1 MKKKLLLLPII
12 GLLLSGCDLTSIF
25 TGRNKNSQEIP
36 NIINHDEGNPN
47 EKDTE
52 EGGEKPSEIKVS
64 SVALNEHSVNLI
76 EGEEKQLTYTV
87 LPENAT
93 NKNVVWSSS
102 NSNIA
107 SVENGLVKAWNK
119 GSATITITTVDQSK
133 TDQCTFNVTSKPAP
147 QVDTVTS
154 ELVFNNLGLVK
165 REDNFTYEISVNDDE
180 DTKIQFFQ
188 GAASFA
194 PRCYDG
200 DVKGAYEARAY
211 AGHYFTVKNLVNP
224 LLKIELVFS
233 TKNDGSNPI
242 STDVGSFSDNIW
254 EGSSNEVRFTVGG
267 ESGHRR
273 ISAIKV
279 THEGKAED
287 NPDEIINL
295 GNKSIAEVKQ
305 YILDHPVKKN
315 AYGNG
320 VNENRYVTIS
330 GFALAKIDLVKTKAS
345 YGLDV
350 SHPAKVIMA
359 DATGYIGVA
368 TTVSG
373 DGTTLWGKIDDHA
386 CESTSKYTV
395 TGYISEYLGHPEL
408 MVTAFEW
415 NKDLDI
421 TWNASIISEATTTLT
436 GFYEKAVNVNYN
448 CAGHGYGE
456 VITINNLK
464 CYFIESS
471 GSGKRYYNFT
481 DGEKNIRVNT
491 FNLGSVS
498 VGYYYNVTGI
508 ISLKNLS
515 PIIVAFEITQNNSSS
530 EFDFNWYSAA
540 TEITIANLKNI
551 KGEQEDT
558 SKRFPDVISAFGA
571 IYKTTGYLTLVEEN
585 GKYYVGISDKYIAR
599 EKIISGKDNAMAN
612 YGISLIQNEN
622 FWNTTEEELYKYNPL
637 FDNYILEDEPIV
649 MYYVVRQLGYQSNKA
664 LWEIL
669 IIPDYLEM
677 LKTVY

>member
-1 MKKKLLLLPII
+1 MKKKLLLIPLI
-12 GLLLSGCDLTSIF
+12 GLLLSGCDLVNIF
-25 TGRNKNSQEIP
+25 NGGDKNSQEIP
-36 NIINHDEGNPN
+36 DIINPDEDK
-47 EKDTE
+47 EDKKED
-52 EGGEKPSEIKVS
+52 EKPTDIKVTS
-64 SVALNEHSVNLI
+64 IALDEHTVNLT
-76 EGEEKQLTYTV
+76 EGEEKRLSYTV
-87 LPENAT
+87 LPNNAT
-93 NKNVVWSSS
+93 NKNVIWSSS

-119 GSATITITTVDQSK
+119 GTATITVTSVDQEK
-133 TDQCTFNVTSKPAP
+133 TDQCTFNVSSKPAP
-147 QVDTVTS
+147 QVDTSTS
-154 ELVFNNLGLVK
+154 TLVFNELGYTS
-165 REDNFTYEISVNDDE
+165 DNAEYTSPIDIDENVNVTFAKASGNTSPACYKGSN
-180 DTKIQFFQ
+180 TK
-188 GAASFA
+188 
-194 PRCYDG
+194 
-200 DVKGAYEARAY
+200 KYEARAY
-211 AGHYFTVKNLVNP
+211 AGNTITFN
-224 LLKIELVFS
+224 
-233 TKNDGSNPI
+233 SNEGNI
-242 STDVGSFSDNIW
+242 LSISFIYSTDKPGVNEITSDVGEFDIDTW
-254 EGSSNEVRFTVGG
+254 TGSSKSVVLTVGG

-273 ISAIKV
+273 ISSITV
-279 THEGKAED
+279 TYEGKTEE
-287 NPDEIINL
+287 NPDEVVNL

-305 YILDHPVKKN
+305 YIKDHPVKKN
-315 AYGNG
+315 SFGNG
-320 VNENRYVTIS
+320 VNENRYVTINA
-330 GFALAKIDLVKTKAS
+330 FALAKIDLVKTKSA

-350 SHPAKVIMA
+350 SMPAKVIMA

-368 TTVSG
+368 TAVSG
-373 DGTTLWGKIDDHA
+373 DGTTLWGKIDDHV

-464 CYFIESS
+464 CYFIESD

-481 DGEKNIRVNT
+481 DGEKSIRVNA

-515 PIIVAFEITQNNSSS
+515 PIIVAFEITQNTSSC
-530 EFDFNWYSAA
+530 EFDFNWSSAA

-558 SKRFPDVISAFGA
+558 SKRFPDVISAFGT

-585 GKYYVGISDKYIAR
+585 GKYYVGVSDKYIAR
-599 EKIISGKDNAMAN
+599 DKIISGKVNAMAN
-612 YGISLIQNEN
+612 YSISLIKNEN
-622 FWNTTEEELYKYNPL
+622 FWNTTEEGLYKYNPL

-649 MYYVVRQLGYQSNKA
+649 MYYVVRQLEYQNNKA

>member
-1 MKKKLLLLPII
+1 MKKKLFLIPLI

-25 TGRNKNSQEIP
+25 NGGDKNSQEIP
-36 NIINHDEGNPN
+36 DIINPDDEKQD
-47 EKDTE
+47 EKED
-52 EGGEKPSEIKVS
+52 GKDDEKPSDIKVS
-64 SVALNEHSVNLI
+64 SVTLDEHTVNLT
-76 EGEEKQLTYTV
+76 EGEEKHLSYTV
-87 LPENAT
+87 LPNNAT
-93 NKNVVWSSS
+93 NKNVIWSSS

-119 GSATITITTVDQSK
+119 GTVTITITTIDQSK
-133 TDQCTFNVTSKPAP
+133 TDQCTFNVSSKPAP
-147 QVDTVTS
+147 QVDTITS
-154 ELVFNNLGLVK
+154 ELVFNDLGLTK
-165 REDNFTYEISVNDDE
+165 REDNFTYEISVSGDE

-188 GAASFA
+188 GTASFA

-242 STDVGSFSDNIW
+242 STDVESFSDNIW

-287 NPDEIINL
+287 NPDEVINL

-315 AYGNG
+315 AFGNG

-368 TTVSG
+368 TAVSG
-373 DGTTLWGKIDDHA
+373 DGTTLWGKIDDHT

-421 TWNASIISEATTTLT
+421 TWDASIISEATTTLT
-436 GFYEKAVNVNYN
+436 GFYAKAENVNYN

-464 CYFIESS
+464 CYYIETD

-481 DGEKNIRVNT
+481 DGEKSMRVNA

-498 VGYYYNVTGI
+498 VGSYYNVTGI

-515 PIIVAFEITQNNSSS
+515 PIIIAFDISQTTSPT
-530 EFDFNWYSAA
+530 EFSFNWYGAA
-540 TEITIANLKNI
+540 TEISIANLKKI
-551 KGEQEDT
+551 KGDQEDT
-558 SKRFPDVISAFGA
+558 SKRYPAVINAFGTV
-571 IYKTTGYLTLVEEN
+571 YKTTGYLTLVEEN
-585 GKYYVGISDKYIAR
+585 GKYYVGISDSFIER
-599 EKIISGKDNAMAN
+599 NKIISGKDNAMAN
-612 YGISLIQNEN
+612 YGISLIKNED

-637 FDNYILEDEPIV
+637 FDNYILEDKPLD
-649 MYYVVRQLGYQSNKA
+649 MYYVVRQLRYQENKA

-677 LKTVY
+677 LKTAY